1 MKRLRHPELCRCQEV
16 KNSTSTRIEQALRAG
31 EKRDDGS
38 PLSRRPGR
46 PMSGPHVFGLQ
57 NRTADG
63 VSTITSRLDERFRY
77 RQYLKS
83 LERVRTA
90 QETGR

>member
-1 MKRLRHPELCRCQEV
+1 MFRPFL
-16 KNSTSTRIEQALRAG
+16 AG
-31 EKRDDGS
+31 
-38 PLSRRPGR
+38 PGR

-77 RQYLKS
+77 RKNLQN
-83 LERVRTA
+83 LERVLKRQVDDSNTMEQLA
-90 QETGR
+90 ATGQDRATRDRLPKLVAE

>member
-1 MKRLRHPELCRCQEV
+1 M
-16 KNSTSTRIEQALRAG
+16 RAS

-77 RQYLKS
+77 GKDPEN
-83 LERVRTA
+83 LERVQGA